1 MDQGIVHVFMEN
13 TALIWLGLFIILI
26 VIELFTVGLTTIWF
40 AAGALVA
47 LIAAACGAPL
57 FVQIALFLVVS
68 ILMLVFTRPVAMK
81 YFNGDRAKTNVESL
95 IGRKGV
101 VTGEIDNLRGC
112 GQVTLNGM
120 QWTARSATADGRIP
134 EGNVVTVQ
142 AIDGVKLIVEPEKAA
157 G

>member
-1 MDQGIVHVFMEN
+1 ME
-13 TALIWLGLFIILI
+13 LILESPAMMWLGLLILLL
-26 VIELFTVGLTTIWF
+26 VIEIVTLQLTTIWF

-47 LIAAACGAPL
+47 LIAAACSAPL
-57 FVQIALFLVVS
+57 FLQIALFLVVS
-68 ILMLVFTRPVAMK
+68 ILMLVFTRPVAMR
-81 YFNGDRAKTNVESL
+81 YFNGDRTKTNVESL

-101 VTGEIDNLRGC
+101 VTGEIDNLKGC

-120 QWTARSATADGRIP
+120 QWTARSAAADGRIP

-142 AIDGVKLIVEPEKAA
+142 AIDGVKLIVEPERAA